1 MNLIQATAGPPPRPP
16 VSRRPASGIAERIIR
31 YRTLLVVLWCAGAGL
46 GIAAALGLSGRMV
59 GVTRLEGSESAR
71 VEDLLVERF
80 DSPLGQPLLLV
91 GRGFPLGGDAPA
103 LLERLEASLTRVPGV
118 RAVSSAATT
127 PDTLLYGAEPGSAIL
142 VVGIDRD
149 ARGDIVMPQL
159 RDVVGAE
166 LAAVRSTAPDAT
178 LRWTG
183 GPALTADLRAT
194 SSRHSRTAELR
205 ALPLLLIVLLV
216 AFRSLVAALLPLLL
230 GALATAVGLGV
241 ALGVG
246 WFMAPSTLLGN
257 VASILGLALG
267 IDYSLLMITRF
278 REALARGGTPELA
291 SVEALRSAGHT
302 VVVSGS
308 TVALGFA
315 GLLLVPIAEIR
326 SVGLGGLGVAAV
338 AVALATTLLPPILAW
353 LGHAIDR
360 GRLGP
365 PPSSEP
371 SVFWYRLGRRVTA
384 RPGTVLILAGTPLV
398 LLCLAAL
405 RLSPAT
411 PDAEWL
417 PERMESARA
426 LDDLAAIGRAPLA
439 SVIPIVMELPE
450 VAADADSRWHS
461 VLQLSDRL
469 ASDPR
474 VAEVRSAPAL
484 TASFGVPVS
493 AFEGFAPD
501 AVRRHFVAADGGL
514 ARIDVVPAGDVPA
527 AELATLVRSIRRLS
541 ADPLFRDAAPQV
553 GGLAAFQVDFEDAV
567 DDAFPLVAASVIGS
581 ILLALS
587 IGFRSILI
595 PLKAT
600 LLNLL
605 TVGAGLGALV
615 LVFQHGHGSS
625 LFGLSVPLSGVFPGV
640 PILAFCIVFGL
651 SMDYEVFLIARIAE
665 SRRAR
670 PGGSETDAII
680 EGLARTGRVISFAAI
695 LMVVVFG
702 SFAFGEYLPAA
713 LLGFTL
719 AVAVLADV
727 TLVRLAIGPALL
739 RVAGRWNWWPGGGSH
754 RDDCA
759 ERDS

>member
-1 MNLIQATAGPPPRPP
+1 MNLIHPAASPLPRRRAT
-16 VSRRPASGIAERIIR
+16 GIAERIIR
-31 YRTLLVVLWCAGAGL
+31 YRALLVVLWCAGAGL
-46 GIAAALGLSGRMV
+46 GIAAALGLSERMV

-80 DSPLGQPLLLV
+80 GSPLAQPLLLV
-91 GRGFPLGGDAPA
+91 GRGFPLAGEAPPPA
-103 LLERLEASLTRVPGV
+103 LLERLQASLTSVPGV
-118 RAVSSAATT
+118 RAVSSPAAT
-127 PDTLLYGAEPGSAIL
+127 PDTLLYGAEPGSVVF
-142 VVGIDRD
+142 VVGIDTH
-149 ARGDIVMPQL
+149 ARGDSIMPRL
-159 RDVVGAE
+159 RAAADTE
-166 LAAVRSTAPDAT
+166 LADLRRTAPDAT

-183 GPALTADLRAT
+183 GQALTADLRAT
-194 SSRHSRTAELR
+194 SARHSRMAELR
-205 ALPLLLIVLLV
+205 ALPVLLVVLLV
-216 AFRSLVAALLPLLL
+216 AFRSVVAALLPLLL

-246 WFMAPSTLLGN
+246 WFITPSTLLGN

-278 REALARGGTPELA
+278 REALALGGTPEVA
-291 SVEALRSAGHT
+291 SVESVRSAGHT
-302 VVVSGS
+302 IVISGS

-338 AVALATTLLPPILAW
+338 AVALATTLLPPILSW
-353 LGHAIDR
+353 LGPAIDR

-365 PPSSEP
+365 PPCSEP

-384 RPGTVLILAGTPLV
+384 RPGTVLMLAGTPLV

-405 RLSPAT
+405 RLSSAT

-426 LDDLAAIGRAPLA
+426 LDDLAAIGRAPIA
-439 SVIPIVMELPE
+439 SLIPVVVELP
-450 VAADADSRWHS
+450 AAGADADSRWRS
-461 VLQLSDRL
+461 VLQLSDQL
-469 ASDPR
+469 GLDAR
-474 VAEVRSAPAL
+474 VAEVRSGPTLAS
-484 TASFGVPVS
+484 SFGVPVA
-493 AFEGFAPD
+493 AFEAFAPD
-501 AVRRHFVAADGGL
+501 AMRRHFVAADGGL
-514 ARIDVVPAGDVPA
+514 ARIDVMPAGDVPA
-527 AELATLVRSIRRLS
+527 AELASLVRSIRRLT
-541 ADPLFRDAAPQV
+541 ADPRFRDAAPQV

-567 DDAFPLVAASVIGS
+567 DGAFPLVAASVIGS
-581 ILLALS
+581 ILFALS
-587 IGFRSILI
+587 IGFRSVLI

-600 LLNLL
+600 LLNML

-615 LVFQHGHGSS
+615 LVFQQGHGSS
-625 LFGLSVPLSGVFPGV
+625 LFGLSDPLSGVFPGV

-665 SRRAR
+665 VRRTR

-680 EGLARTGRVISFAAI
+680 EGLARTGRVITFAAI

-739 RVAGRWNWWPGGGSH
+739 RVAGRWNWWPGAGPR

-759 ERDS
+759 GSGG